1 MSERDGVRA
10 LLTPTEASAAL
21 RVSRATLYR
30 MVKRGDIEVVRLS
43 GRDAATIRIPVR
55 AIERLAGGKDAA
67 VLTLGVGADVERPPV
82 AGEEPDPRRRPATW
96 PTPSTVIFPT
106 P

>member
-1 MSERDGVRA
+1 MGGFVVQSRRDSN
-10 LLTPTEASAAL
+10 PEPAL

-82 AGEEPDPRRRPATW
+82 AGEEPDPRRAGRSDSQQPKEAA
-96 PTPSTVIFPT
+96 
-106 P
+106 